1 MKLNYITLAIFA
13 IGVIVFVARSSQFQ
27 LTPPHIAGLAILI
40 PSFILFVMSR
50 LQLGSS
56 FSVEAKATSLV
67 TTGIYSRIR
76 NPIYVFGSLMIAG
89 VIVWSGRP
97 VFFLIFLF
105 LLPMQVLRARN
116 EEKVLQ
122 EKFGDAYTEY
132 KQKTWF

>member
-1 MKLNYITLAIFA
+1 
-13 IGVIVFVARSSQFQ
+13 
-27 LTPPHIAGLAILI
+27 
-40 PSFILFVMSR
+40 MSR

-122 EKFGDAYTEY
+122 EKFGGAYTEY
-132 KQKTWF
+132 KRKTWF

>member
-1 MKLNYITLAIFA
+1 LKLNYITLAVFA
-13 IGVIVFVARSSQFQ
+13 VAVVLFAARASLLPF
-27 LTPPHIAGLAILI
+27 TPAHIAGIAILV
-40 PSFILFVMSR
+40 PAFLLFLVAR

-89 VIVWSGRP
+89 VIVWSARP
-97 VFFLIFLF
+97 IFFMIFLF
-105 LLPMQVLRARN
+105 ILPMQVLRARN

-122 EKFGDAYTEY
+122 EKFGETYTEY
-132 KQKTWF
+132 KRKTWF